1 MKTKIMTSF
10 TAEQNGYKWTNID
23 DENLRV
29 VFEIDGAKYTV
40 VFNIYYNIK
49 DEVIEGIVFGV
60 ERILG
65 KRSVLHYQLIL
76 HDHGNEI
83 KKHLL
88 SKSLSFFGE
97 LVENQKN
104 IISNLDQRIKTE
116 SSSLYKNIVLLNNL
130 RESV

>member
-29 VFEIDGAKYTV
+29 VFEIGGAKYTV

-49 DEVIEGIVFGV
+49 DDVIKGIVFGV
-60 ERILG
+60 ERILLG
-65 KRSVLHYQLIL
+65 KRSVLHYQLI

-83 KKHLL
+83 KKHLIA
-88 SKSLSFFGE
+88 KSLQFFSE

-104 IISNLDQRIKTE
+104 IVSNLEQRIKTE
-116 SSSLYKNIVLLNNL
+116 SCSLYKNIVLLNNL
-130 RESV
+130 RESA